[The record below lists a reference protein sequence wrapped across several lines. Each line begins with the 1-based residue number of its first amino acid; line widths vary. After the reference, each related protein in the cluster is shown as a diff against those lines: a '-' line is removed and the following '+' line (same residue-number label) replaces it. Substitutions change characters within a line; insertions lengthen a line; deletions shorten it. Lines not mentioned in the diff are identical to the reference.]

1 MEPIKINIE
10 VNLGEATL
18 AALDRLLTAGHSA
31 PAEAPAA
38 PQATVP
44 APAPKKAKKAAETPQ
59 PEPAPAPAPAP
70 APEPAVDEEPVE
82 DLPPDDAPDPQ
93 PKKAAPAP
101 TEADA
106 RQAVKSARD
115 RGVSAKV
122 IREYMQTSFGIA
134 SSVECPEDRRQE
146 LIDGLAKLA
155 A

>member
-44 APAPKKAKKAAETPQ
+44 APAPKKTKKAAEMPQ
-59 PEPAPAPAPAP
+59 PEPQPQPQGEDPDGTGA
-70 APEPAVDEEPVE
+70 EAVVE

-93 PKKAAPAP
+93 PKKAASTP

>member
-18 AALDRLLTAGHSA
+18 AALGRLLTAAQNA
-31 PAEAPAA
+31 PVATPAA
-38 PQATVP
+38 PVVETP

-59 PEPAPAPAPAP
+59 PRPTPAP
-70 APEPAVDEEPVE
+70 APEPAVEEEPVE
-82 DLPPDDAPDPQ
+82 DLPPDDAPDPA
-93 PKKAAPAP
+93 PKKAAAP

-106 RQAVKSARD
+106 RQAVKDARS

-122 IREYMQTSFGIA
+122 VRDYMRENFGIA
-134 SSVECPEDRRQE
+134 SSVECPEERRQE
-146 LIDGLAKLA
+146 LIDGLATLA

>member
-18 AALDRLLTAGHSA
+18 AVLGRLLTAAQNA
-31 PAEAPAA
+31 PVAA
-38 PQATVP
+38 QATPVVETP

-59 PEPAPAPAPAP
+59 PEPAPAP

-82 DLPPDDAPDPQ
+82 DLPPDDAPDPA
-93 PKKAAPAP
+93 PKKAAAP

-106 RQAVKSARD
+106 RKAVKAAKD
-115 RGVSAKV
+115 RGVSAKI

-134 SSVECPEDRRQE
+134 SSVECPEERRQE
-146 LIDGLAKLA
+146 LIEGLAKLA

>member
-18 AALDRLLTAGHSA
+18 AALDRLFTASHSA
-31 PAEAPAA
+31 PAETPAA
-38 PQATVP
+38 PQATAPAP
-44 APAPKKAKKAAETPQ
+44 APAPKKAKKAAEMPQ
-59 PEPAPAPAPAP
+59 PEPAP

>member
-1 MEPIKINIE
+1 METIKINIE

-18 AALDRLLTAGHSA
+18 AVLDRLLTAAQNA
-31 PAEAPAA
+31 PVAA
-38 PQATVP
+38 QATPVVETP

-70 APEPAVDEEPVE
+70 APEPAVDDEPVE
-82 DLPPDDAPDPQ
+82 DLPPDDAPDPA
-93 PKKAAPAP
+93 PKKAAAP

>member
-1 MEPIKINIE
+1 METIKINIE

-18 AALDRLLTAGHSA
+18 AVLDRLLTAAQNA
-31 PAEAPAA
+31 PVAA
-38 PQATVP
+38 QATPVVETP

-59 PEPAPAPAPAP
+59 PEPAPAPAP
-70 APEPAVDEEPVE
+70 EPAVDDEPVE
-82 DLPPDDAPDPQ
+82 DLPPDDAPDPA
-93 PKKAAPAP
+93 PKKAAAP

-106 RQAVKSARD
+106 RQAVKDARS

-122 IREYMQTSFGIA
+122 VRDYMQENFGIA
-134 SSVECPEDRRQE
+134 SSVECPEERRQE

>member
-18 AALDRLLTAGHSA
+18 AALGRLLTAA
-31 PAEAPAA
+31 QNVPVVTPAA
-38 PQATVP
+38 PVAETP

-59 PEPAPAPAPAP
+59 PEPTPAP
-70 APEPAVDEEPVE
+70 APEPVVEEEPVE
-82 DLPPDDAPDPQ
+82 DLPPDDAPDPA
-93 PKKAAPAP
+93 PKKATAP

-106 RQAVKSARD
+106 RQAVKDARS

-122 IREYMQTSFGIA
+122 VRDYMQENFGIA
-134 SSVECPEDRRQE
+134 SSVECPEERRQE

>member
-38 PQATVP
+38 PQATAP
-44 APAPKKAKKAAETPQ
+44 APAPKKARKAAEMPQ
-59 PEPAPAPAPAP
+59 PEPQPQPQGADPDGTGA
-70 APEPAVDEEPVE
+70 EDVVE

>member
-44 APAPKKAKKAAETPQ
+44 APAPKKAKKTAEMPQ
-59 PEPAPAPAPAP
+59 PEPAPAP

-93 PKKAAPAP
+93 PKKAAP

>member
-18 AALDRLLTAGHSA
+18 AVLDRLLTAAQNA
-31 PAEAPAA
+31 PVAA
-38 PQATVP
+38 QATPVVET
-44 APAPKKAKKAAETPQ
+44 PAPKKAKKAAETPQ
-59 PEPAPAPAPAP
+59 PEPAPAPAP
-70 APEPAVDEEPVE
+70 EPAVDDEPVE
-82 DLPPDDAPDPQ
+82 DLPPDDAPDPA
-93 PKKAAPAP
+93 PKKAAAP

-106 RQAVKSARD
+106 RQAVKDARS

-122 IREYMQTSFGIA
+122 VRDYMQENFGIA

>member
-38 PQATVP
+38 PQATAP

-59 PEPAPAPAPAP
+59 PEPAP

-146 LIDGLAKLA
+146 LIEGLAKLA

>member
-18 AALDRLLTAGHSA
+18 AALGRLLTAAQNA
-31 PAEAPAA
+31 PVAAQTAPVVE
-38 PQATVP
+38 TP
-44 APAPKKAKKAAETPQ
+44 APAPKKAKKAVETPQ
-59 PEPAPAPAPAP
+59 PEPTPAP
-70 APEPAVDEEPVE
+70 APEPVVEEEPVE
-82 DLPPDDAPDPQ
+82 DLPPDDAPDPA
-93 PKKAAPAP
+93 PKKTAAP

-106 RQAVKSARD
+106 RQAVKDARS

-122 IREYMQTSFGIA
+122 VRDYMQENLGIA
-134 SSVECPEDRRQE
+134 SSVECPEERRQE

>member
-18 AALDRLLTAGHSA
+18 AALGRLLTAAQNA
-31 PAEAPAA
+31 PVVTPAA
-38 PQATVP
+38 PVVETP
-44 APAPKKAKKAAETPQ
+44 APAPKKAKKAAETPL
-59 PEPAPAPAPAP
+59 PEPTPAP
-70 APEPAVDEEPVE
+70 APEPVVEEEPVE
-82 DLPPDDAPDPQ
+82 DLPPDDAPNPA
-93 PKKAAPAP
+93 PKKAAAP

-106 RQAVKSARD
+106 RQAVKDARS

-122 IREYMQTSFGIA
+122 VRDYMQENFGIA
-134 SSVECPEDRRQE
+134 SSVECPEERRQE

>member
-44 APAPKKAKKAAETPQ
+44 APAPKKAKKAAEMPQ
-59 PEPAPAPAPAP
+59 PEPQPQPQCADPDGTGA
-70 APEPAVDEEPVE
+70 EDVVE

-93 PKKAAPAP
+93 PKTAAPAP

>member
-44 APAPKKAKKAAETPQ
+44 APAPKKTKKAAEMPQ
-59 PEPAPAPAPAP
+59 PEPQPQPQGED
-70 APEPAVDEEPVE
+70 PEGTGAEDVVE

-146 LIDGLAKLA
+146 LIDGLAKLTA
-155 A
+155 

>member
-38 PQATVP
+38 PQTTAP
-44 APAPKKAKKAAETPQ
+44 APAPKKARKAAEMPQ
-59 PEPAPAPAPAP
+59 PEPQPQPQGEDPDGTGA
-70 APEPAVDEEPVE
+70 EDVVE

>member
-18 AALDRLLTAGHSA
+18 AALGRLLTAAQNA
-31 PAEAPAA
+31 PVAA
-38 PQATVP
+38 QTTPVVETP

-59 PEPAPAPAPAP
+59 PRPTPAP
-70 APEPAVDEEPVE
+70 APEPVVEEEPVE
-82 DLPPDDAPDPQ
+82 DLPPDDAPDPA
-93 PKKAAPAP
+93 PKKAAAP

-106 RQAVKSARD
+106 RQAVKDARS

-122 IREYMQTSFGIA
+122 VRDYMQENFGIA
-134 SSVECPEDRRQE
+134 SSVECPEERRQE
-146 LIDGLAKLA
+146 LIDGLATLA

>member
-1 MEPIKINIE
+1 METIKINIE

-18 AALDRLLTAGHSA
+18 AVLDRLLTAAQNA
-31 PAEAPAA
+31 PVAA
-38 PQATVP
+38 QATPVVETP

-59 PEPAPAPAPAP
+59 PEPAPAP

-82 DLPPDDAPDPQ
+82 DLPPDDAPDPA
-93 PKKAAPAP
+93 PKKAAAP

-106 RQAVKSARD
+106 RMAVKSARD